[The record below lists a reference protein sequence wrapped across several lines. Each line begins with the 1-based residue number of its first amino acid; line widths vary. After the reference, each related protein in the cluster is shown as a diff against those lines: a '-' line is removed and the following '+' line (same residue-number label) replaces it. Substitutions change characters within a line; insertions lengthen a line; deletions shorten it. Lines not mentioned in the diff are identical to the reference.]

1 MSRQRFGVI
10 FLLALTLIVVLA
22 TPVAAQTGEQGKL
35 VVGGAYV
42 LRSGERLNGDL
53 GVIGGTATVEQG
65 ATVDGDILVAG
76 GVLNLAGRV
85 SGDIAVFGG
94 VVTLEST
101 ARVAG
106 DLVSFGGAVERNAGA
121 VVQGDVRE
129 GGAFDIPGWRGPI
142 PPVIEGITPRPEVSL
157 QQSPGQW
164 LALMFWRALRSG
176 LLILALTAL
185 ALVVALLWPK
195 GIERLGQTVTAQPV
209 MALLVG
215 LLSWVVGIGLLVL
228 LAVTICLIPV
238 ALLLGLVLLVA
249 GLLSW
254 VVSGWLL
261 GRKLLAALN
270 LRNSTLVLEAAL
282 GTLLLAI
289 VYFLL
294 NTIACLGFVVGL
306 LVASFGLGAIV
317 LTRFGTR
324 PYPSVQPIGSDAV
337 LVEPAPALPD
347 QDEPPPPPQ
356 LTGR

>member
-1 MSRQRFGVI
+1 MSRQRFGI
-10 FLLALTLIVVLA
+10 ILLLALVLVVVLVA
-22 TPVAAQTGEQGKL
+22 PVAAQSGEQGKL

-42 LRSGERLNGDL
+42 LSSGERLYGDL

-65 ATVDGDILVAG
+65 ATVDGDVMVAG
-76 GVLNLAGRV
+76 GVLSLAGRV
-85 SGDIAVFGG
+85 TGDIAVFGG

-129 GGAFDIPGWRGPI
+129 GGAFDIPGWRGPL
-142 PPVIEGITPRPEVSL
+142 PPVIQGIAPGPEVSL

-185 ALVVALLWPK
+185 ALVAALLWPK
-195 GIERLGQTVTAQPV
+195 GIERLGQTVVAQPV

-215 LLSWVVGIGLLVL
+215 LLSWVVGLGLLAL

-254 VVSGWLL
+254 VVSGWLV

-270 LRNSTLVLEAAL
+270 VRNPTLVLETVL

-306 LVASFGLGAIV
+306 LIASFGMGAIV

-324 PYPSVQPIGSDAV
+324 RYPSTPQAESGAV
-337 LVEPAPALPD
+337 LIEPAPALPD
-347 QDEPPPPPQ
+347 HDDAPPPPQ
-356 LTGR
+356 LTGQ